1 MSNINRKNV
10 ILATGLPKMNHVI
23 FDNPDIKNM
32 FEVIETIEN
41 RNEIM
46 RVLERTPNAD
56 IILISDSLT
65 GDGESL
71 TQLMIDAHLTY
82 PQTRVIYL
90 TSEVS
95 GPQAANRMPQ
105 LGYLARTHIYDIVA
119 ETPIT
124 MRSVVR
130 RLMEPAIKEDVEW
143 VLNYINQEEKSAPK
157 EAVEVLVDE
166 ENEANENQRGVLDNL
181 HVFSSIKPGTGKSFI
196 ATNIAAAIAR
206 FGVVNENGDKPKV
219 ALIDGDM
226 QNLSIGTLL
235 QVEDEAKNLRTVIDK
250 IHLIHDEKGLEI
262 DNPHLVKEVKTFIKN
277 AFIPYSRQENLHVL
291 AGSQLQWDKVQ
302 DFKHTDFTYLLQ
314 TIQNDYDIIIMD
326 SSSSLAHVSTAPMM
340 VMSKQL
346 YYIINLDFNNVRNN
360 SRYHGTLAELGVQ
373 DKVKYILNENI
384 TPDMITEQDWSEELM
399 FGSNEIRE
407 NGFDLIGSIPIIEK
421 TSFLNRIFMGEPIV
435 LDDEDHTLDARIEIL
450 KIANQIW
457 EVDNLNYLEEKQ
469 SRIKN
474 DGQKGRKRFFGF
486 RS

>member
-1 MSNINRKNV
+1 MNKKNV
-10 ILATGLPKMNHVI
+10 VLATGLPKMNHII
-23 FDNPDIKNM
+23 FDNPDIKDL
-32 FEVIETIEN
+32 FEVVETIEN
-41 RNEIM
+41 RNEIL
-46 RVLERTPNAD
+46 RVLDRTPNAD

-71 TQLMIDAHLTY
+71 NQLMIDAHLMH
-82 PQTRVIYL
+82 PNVRVIYL
-90 TSEVS
+90 TSDVS
-95 GPQAANRMPQ
+95 GPQSASRMPQ
-105 LGYLARTHIYDIVA
+105 LGYLVRTHIYDIVA

-124 MRSVVR
+124 MRSVVK
-130 RLMEPAIKEDVEW
+130 RLMEPAIKEDVDW
-143 VLNYINQEEKSAPK
+143 VFNYINQEEESAPK
-157 EAVEVLVDE
+157 EEVEVLVDKETE
-166 ENEANENQRGVLDNL
+166 ETDKKRGELDNL

-196 ATNIAAAIAR
+196 ATNTAAAIAR
-206 FGVVNENGDKPKV
+206 YGVVNENGDRPRV

-250 IHLIHDEKGLEI
+250 IHLIHDDKGLEI

-277 AFIPYSRQENLHVL
+277 AFLPYSRQDNLHVL

-314 TIQNDYDIIIMD
+314 TIQNDYDVIIMD

-384 TPDMITEQDWSEELM
+384 TPDMIAEQDWSEDLM
-399 FGSNEIRE
+399 FGSNEIKE

-457 EVDNLNYLEEKQ
+457 DIDNLEYLEEKQ
-469 SRIKN
+469 EKIKTK
-474 DGQKGRKRFFGF
+474 DQKGKKGLFGF
-486 RS
+486 RSKSK